1 AFKAVQTGGPSG
13 GCVPEAYLD
22 MPVDYESLREVG
34 SFMGSGGMIV
44 MDETSSM
51 VEVARFFM
59 EFSMIESCGK
69 CIPCRVGTRQM
80 YDLLSR
86 IINGQGQSE
95 DLDLLRDISELCQET
110 SLCGLGR
117 AAPNPIISTLRYF
130 EDEYQAL
137 IPDLSGA
144 VAD

>member
-1 AFKAVQTGGPSG
+1 
-13 GCVPEAYLD
+13 
-22 MPVDYESLREVG
+22 
-34 SFMGSGGMIV
+34 
-44 MDETSSM
+44 
-51 VEVARFFM
+51 
-59 EFSMIESCGK
+59 K